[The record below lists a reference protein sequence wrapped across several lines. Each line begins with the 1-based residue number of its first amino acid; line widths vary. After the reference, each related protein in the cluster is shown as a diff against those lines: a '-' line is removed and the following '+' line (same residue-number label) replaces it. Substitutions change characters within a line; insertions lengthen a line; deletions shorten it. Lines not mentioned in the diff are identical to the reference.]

1 MKYTWPK
8 YKIVRREGINVFGND
23 KYDVKKRR
31 TIPGQ
36 HGWNMPRL
44 SEYGKLLRNKQVL
57 KRTYFMAEKPFA
69 KLVKLTSSRYAKN
82 KGLQHD
88 KVLLQFLERRL
99 DAVIFRA
106 WLAKTIVQA
115 RQMVTHGHL
124 TLNGVKHNVP
134 SYFVQ
139 ANDKIAVRP
148 KVASTAL
155 YEQAFSNANTD
166 IAWLKVNKADKTVEV
181 VDLPDVNTL
190 QTPVDVLKVIEFYA
204 RA

>member
-31 TIPGQ
+31 SIPGQ
-36 HGWNMPRL
+36 HGGTMPRL

-57 KRTYFMAEKPFA
+57 KRMYFMAEKPFA
-69 KLVKLTSSRYAKN
+69 RLVKFTSSRYAKN
-82 KGLQHD
+82 KGMEHD

-99 DAVIFRA
+99 DAVVFRA
-106 WLAKTIVQA
+106 GLSKTIVQA
-115 RQMVTHGHL
+115 RQMVTHGHF
-124 TLNGVKHNVP
+124 TLNWVKHNIP
-134 SYFVQ
+134 SYFVT

-148 KVASTAL
+148 KVAWSTL
-155 YEQAFSNANTD
+155 YDEAFTNAKTD

-181 VDLPDVNTL
+181 LDLPDVTTLNT
-190 QTPVDVLKVIEFYA
+190 PADVLKVIEFYA

>member
-8 YKIVRREGINVFGND
+8 YKIVRREGINIFNND

-31 TIPGQ
+31 SIPGQ
-36 HGWNMPRL
+36 HGGTMPRL

-69 KLVKLTSSRYAKN
+69 KLVKFTSSRYAKN
-82 KGLQHD
+82 KWLQHD

-99 DAVIFRA
+99 DAIIFRA
-106 WLAKTIVQA
+106 GLSKTIVQA
-115 RQMVTHGHL
+115 RQMVTHGHF

-139 ANDKIAVRP
+139 ANDKIVLRA
-148 KVASTAL
+148 KVATSPL
-155 YEQAFSNANTD
+155 YEQAFTNAKTD
-166 IAWLKVNKADKTVEV
+166 IAWLKVNKADKSIEV
-181 VDLPDVNTL
+181 VDLPDANSLNT
-190 QTPVDVLKVIEFYA
+190 PADVLKVIEFYA

>member
-8 YKIVRREGINVFGND
+8 YKIVRREGINVFGSD

-31 TIPGQ
+31 SVPGQ
-36 HGWNMPRL
+36 HGGTMPRL

-69 KLVKLTSSRYAKN
+69 KLVKFTSSRYAKN
-82 KGLQHD
+82 KGLEHD

-99 DAVIFRA
+99 DAVILRA
-106 WLAKTIVQA
+106 GIAKTIMQA

-124 TLNGVKHNVP
+124 TLNGEKHNIP
-134 SYFVQ
+134 SYFVN
-139 ANDKIAVRP
+139 ANDKIAVRA
-148 KVASTAL
+148 KIATSAL
-155 YEQAFSNANTD
+155 YDEAFQNANTD
-166 IAWLKVNKADKTVEV
+166 IAWVKVNKADKTVEV
-181 VDLPDVNTL
+181 LDLPDVTTL
-190 QTPVDVLKVIEFYA
+190 NTPVDVLKVIEFYA